1 MAEERM
7 TLEQLALS
15 AQHIHAE
22 KPKAN
27 TDLTNALA
35 AKKEM
40 LAEGSKGVS
49 TKWWSIMTMQMRGL
63 TAIEIASRLGMTPQT
78 VSNITRSQRY
88 KDAYK
93 GRLDG
98 LDAELYALKPKAIQ
112 AFTNG
117 LVSTNTDTAL
127 RAATEFFKI
136 TGQGTYGRQDT
147 APSGSVGAEALAKQ
161 LLLASKQ
168 EVHVHVHQGS
178 PKGGMLEVDTSD
190 GSQGSPKGGD
200 VAVESTPKAGGD
212 LTVDRDSSS

>member
-136 TGQGTYGRQDT
+136 TGQGTYGRTADT
-147 APSGSVGAEALAKQ
+147 PSGVGAEALAKQ

-178 PKGGMLEVDTSD
+178 PKGGMLEVDTSSS
-190 GSQGSPKGGD
+190 SQGSPKGGD